1 MRVRSMI
8 LAAAMAVAG
17 PSALHAADMAGYLP
31 GPPTCGGLHPVD
43 TYVPPQVAYIVACT
57 TPLPPR
63 VAVLEVAPTK
73 HGHGQLLSD
82 LYDLFLTLLTL
93 GHGPGTVVSVKAPG
107 PYGPH
112 ATHDPE
118 RYEGKLVY
126 LKAWSADRP
135 PVHFLVVPK

>member
-8 LAAAMAVAG
+8 LAATMALAA
-17 PSALHAADMAGYLP
+17 PSALHAADMSGYYP
-31 GPPTCGGLHPVD
+31 VGPSCANLQPVD

-57 TPLPPR
+57 VALPEPVYTPG
-63 VAVLEVAPTK
+63 E
-73 HGHGQLLSD
+73 HGHGHG
-82 LYDLFLTLLTL
+82 LFAML
-93 GHGPGTVVSVKAPG
+93 GHGHGKHGGAEAMTATPIG

-112 ATHDPE
+112 ATHDAA

-126 LKAWSADRP
+126 LQQWSADRP